1 MSNPKPTVPAPSEGE
16 VNRSPLRQRWQDE
29 HLDAPARE
37 LLRRDAAAFLHQS
50 LSTPCLNGIRRA
62 QGIWIESVLQ
72 RLGYRQS
79 CRGATVAWCLL
90 RAVPERLHTILD
102 TVCDMR
108 RKRRARSSLEQAT
121 AGREFAE
128 SSARR

>member
-1 MSNPKPTVPAPSEGE
+1 VAERLCQTRVRAAPLRFGLPPAATALQAALTTRARIVPKPEPTAPAPAEGE
-16 VNRSPLRQRWQDE
+16 VNRSPARQRWQDE
-29 HLDAPARE
+29 HLDAPTRE

-79 CRGATVAWCLL
+79 CRGATVARCWPTC
-90 RAVPERLHTILD
+90 
-102 TVCDMR
+102 
-108 RKRRARSSLEQAT
+108 
-121 AGREFAE
+121 
-128 SSARR
+128 SA